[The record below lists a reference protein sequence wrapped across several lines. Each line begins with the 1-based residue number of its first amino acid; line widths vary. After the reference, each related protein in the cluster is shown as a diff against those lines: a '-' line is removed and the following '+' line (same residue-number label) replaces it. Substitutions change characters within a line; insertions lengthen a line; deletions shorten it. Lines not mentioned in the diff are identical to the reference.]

1 MTYSINISLRPGNTS
16 LPRYRERDLLFTTAR
31 AKNLEPGRGQ
41 WPAIEVPAIV
51 VGYTRTGI
59 ASGRGIGAPVT
70 GVAILPALTQPG
82 HHPTGGIATGTTRS
96 TAPGTIGMA
105 IVAATS
111 EELPAAEVR
120 LAPDI
125 IPQGTCSTLPL
136 SRQQA
141 VHAEAQACK
150 QSARAEPHTSHPTL
164 LRTHGICDTYES
176 FGIHMLPCSSFCK
189 L

>member
-1 MTYSINISLRPGNTS
+1 MAVYILRAQPSHADRLPDQYRKTLARESRLLPDKFIIPHNERCRHKRTILFCLTISIKISLRPGINS

-70 GVAILPALTQPG
+70 GAAILPAPTQPG

-105 IVAATS
+105 NVAATS
-111 EELPAAEVR
+111 EELPAAEVQ
-120 LAPDI
+120 LAPDS
-125 IPQGTCSTLPL
+125 IP
-136 SRQQA
+136 
-141 VHAEAQACK
+141 
-150 QSARAEPHTSHPTL
+150 
-164 LRTHGICDTYES
+164 
-176 FGIHMLPCSSFCK
+176 
-189 L
+189 